1 MRRLSALK
9 NTLGL
14 FIALGALYILF
25 AVLIGENFTALS
37 TAQNMLKNS
46 TIVGLVAVGMT
57 YVIVSAGIDLS
68 VGSMVAFVTIVFAFA
83 LERGTGIGLASAY
96 ALLAGVVS
104 GLLNGALIV
113 GLRITPFIVTLGTL
127 LVLRGAAKGL
137 AGGNP
142 IYPEDT
148 GWVEGLM
155 RTAPGT
161 FSVPLGVWILAAV
174 AIAASVALQF
184 TRFGRHTV
192 AVGSNENAARLCGVQ
207 VARVKLAV
215 YTLVGVCAFLA
226 GLVQVSLLTGGDPT
240 IQEGLELQVIAAV
253 VIGGASLSGGTGSI
267 GGTLLGVLV
276 MEVIRTGSS
285 LIGWP
290 TWVQQIVTGAIIVA
304 AVALDRVRHRRQA

>member
-1 MRRLSALK
+1 MSRFAALK

-14 FIALGALYILF
+14 LVALAALYALF
-25 AVLIGENFTALS
+25 AVLVGRNFTDLT

-68 VGSMVAFVTIVFAFA
+68 VGSMVAFVTVVFAVA
-83 LERGTGIGLASAY
+83 LERGSSIGAASSF

-104 GLLNGALIV
+104 GVLNGVLIV

-142 IYPEDT
+142 VYPDTT
-148 GWVEGLM
+148 GWVDGLM
-155 RTAPGT
+155 GTRPGAFT
-161 FSVPLGVWILAAV
+161 VPPGVWILAAV
-174 AIAASVALQF
+174 AVVAAVALQY
-184 TRFGRHTV
+184 TRFGRHAV
-192 AVGSNENAARLCGVQ
+192 AVGSNEQAARLCGVA
-207 VARVKLAV
+207 VGRVKVAV
-215 YTLVGVCAFLA
+215 YALVGLCAFLA

>member
-1 MRRLSALK
+1 MNRFSALK
-9 NTLGL
+9 NTVGL
-14 FIALGALYILF
+14 FVALGALYALF

-83 LERGTGIGLASAY
+83 LERGSGMVAASTY

-104 GLLNGALIV
+104 GLLNGVLIV

-142 IYPEDT
+142 IYPDST
-148 GWVEGLM
+148 GWVDGLM

-174 AIAASVALQF
+174 AVAASVALQY

-207 VARVKLAV
+207 VARVKVAV

-304 AVALDRVRHRRQA
+304 AVALDRIRHRRQA